1 MAERFEVKFKEEIEK
16 MEKYVH
22 DNLEQATVSME
33 KATEIREG
41 LQFDLT
47 HLQEEI
53 DSFRKEFF
61 KVSKEIAIMAITK
74 PKSPYAIEQII
85 KPILNYIDCAKKF
98 YEIQGKLNKAKNHE
112 TNAKR
117 ILEEAKADFARVSA
131 IREKEEG

>member
-1 MAERFEVKFKEEIEK
+1 MAEKFRVKFKEEIEQ
-16 MEKYVH
+16 MERYVH
-22 DNLEQATVSME
+22 ENLEQATVSME

-47 HLQEEI
+47 DLQEEI

-98 YEIQGKLNKAKNHE
+98 SEIQGKLTKAKSHE
-112 TNAKR
+112 ANAKR
-117 ILEEAKADFARVSA
+117 NFEEAQADFERVSA
-131 IREKEEG
+131 IREKDG